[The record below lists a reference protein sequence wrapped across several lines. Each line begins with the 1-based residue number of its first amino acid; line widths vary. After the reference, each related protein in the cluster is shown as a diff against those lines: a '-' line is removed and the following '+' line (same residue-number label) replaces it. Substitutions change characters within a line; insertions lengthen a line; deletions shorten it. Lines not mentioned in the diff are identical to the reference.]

1 MVAYDLPRYISS
13 AVYVRK
19 KKYIYRIEARKQLE
33 TLPEKEFQFIDSILI
48 FYVREYM
55 ARHSV

>member
-1 MVAYDLPRYISS
+1 MILLIIKNTQTMVAYDLPQYISS

-33 TLPEKEFQFIDSILI
+33 TLPEKEF
-48 FYVREYM
+48 
-55 ARHSV
+55 